1 MTRRYSRLKK
11 LMVTLL
17 AALGVVTLW
26 ATPAFAGD
34 NYITSYAFADIA
46 GNISGDTITVTV
58 PYSTKTT
65 YWDHRVDVSDG
76 ANYRAG
82 AITSIDEMHSEG
94 QITVT
99 SDEGK
104 ERVYTVKI
112 NKAKFKEPTYE
123 LGKAKS
129 IKSDKAKIEVNID
142 YNDAVVSNCTLY
154 YYTSK
159 NSKSQ
164 KNIPGE
170 GENEIELTGL
180 KPDTK
185 YYYYVSIKVHDRV
198 YESSAKSFKTKDKND
213 QGTNTS
219 SGSSSNKTSS
229 SGKNNTNKGTNAK
242 GPGTDAKN
250 NPQYKNQWVL
260 EDGKWYYYGA
270 DGYSKTGWF
279 QVGDKWYY
287 VIKGAN
293 ELVMG
298 KWMEIN
304 DEWYYFDAS
313 GAMVANNW
321 VLLNNNWYWMQG
333 SGSMARNQEI
343 NIGGRRYMLDPSGVV
358 VSDQMIYKD
367 NRWLY
372 CKPGAQGIAVNEQ
385 CTVEGVTFNTDAN
398 GYVY

>member
-1 MTRRYSRLKK
+1 MKK
-11 LMVTLL
+11 LKVTLL
-17 AALGVVTLW
+17 AALSAATLW
-26 ATPAFAGD
+26 AMPVFAGD

-46 GNISGDTITVTV
+46 GSISGNVITVTV

-65 YWDHRVDVSDG
+65 FWDHRVDVSSG

-82 AITSIDEMHSEG
+82 AITSIDDMHSEG

-99 SDEGK
+99 SDDGK

-112 NKAKFKEPTYE
+112 NKAKFEGPTYE

-129 IKSDKAKIEVNID
+129 IKSDSAKIEINID

-154 YYTSK
+154 YYTQK

-180 KPDTK
+180 KEDTK
-185 YYYYVSIKVHDRV
+185 YYYYVSIKAHDRV
-198 YESSAKSFKTKDKND
+198 YESSAKSFRTKAKKD
-213 QGTNTS
+213 QGTSTS
-219 SGSSSNKTSS
+219 SGSSKPNTSTNKRPD
-229 SGKNNTNKGTNAK
+229 KGTNAS
-242 GPGTDAKN
+242 GPGTDAKK
-250 NPQYKNQWVL
+250 NPSYKNQWVI
-260 EDGKWYYYGA
+260 EDGRWYYYGA

-298 KWMEIN
+298 HWMEIN
-304 DEWYYFDAS
+304 NEWYYFDAS

-321 VLLNNNWYWMQG
+321 VLSNGNWYWMQG
-333 SGSMARNQEI
+333 SGSMARNTEI
-343 NIGGRRYMLDPSGVV
+343 NVGGRRYMLDPSGVV
-358 VSDQMIYKD
+358 LSDTMIYKD
-367 NRWLY
+367 NRWMY
-372 CKPGAQGIAVNEQ
+372 CKAGAQGIAVNER
-385 CTVEGVTFNTDAN
+385 CTFEGVTFNTDAN